1 MHKRIE
7 ATIIYRS
14 RYFVRFIHLMWKSKR

>member
-14 RYFVRFIHLMWKSKR
+14 RYFARFIHLMWKSKR